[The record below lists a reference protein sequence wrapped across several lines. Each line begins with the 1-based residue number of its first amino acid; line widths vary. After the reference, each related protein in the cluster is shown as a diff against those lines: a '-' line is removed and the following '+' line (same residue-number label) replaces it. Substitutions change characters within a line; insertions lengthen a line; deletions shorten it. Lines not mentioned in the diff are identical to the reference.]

1 MKKEYASSLFCVS
14 LFLSYSLP
22 SHPFSAPLL
31 VPPSSFSSFWW
42 PSYTESTLQWIE
54 TKRTSGSSRHMKEY
68 RTEHLPESEDLCY
81 PWMELLCS
89 SANCRPLCE
98 KMIFVWGASGAAR
111 ARVTHSRTA
120 SAEAQES
127 PDNSNSNRFMCS
139 LSLSWGKMD
148 KKKRDWVLHFSP
160 LSKNCPWTNLML
172 FCSR

>member
-1 MKKEYASSLFCVS
+1 MKKEYASLLFCVS

-31 VPPSSFSSFWW
+31 VPPSSFSSFWC

-54 TKRTSGSSRHMKEY
+54 TRRTSGSSRHMKDY
-68 RTEHLPESEDLCY
+68 RTEHLPESEDFCY

-127 PDNSNSNRFMCS
+127 PDNSSSNRFMCS
-139 LSLSWGKMD
+139 LSLS
-148 KKKRDWVLHFSP
+148 
-160 LSKNCPWTNLML
+160 
-172 FCSR
+172 